1 MDGTASP
8 GLDEGVD
15 EGMNE
20 WMDGQRLLAIT
31 TDDVLSA
38 FLGQEYI
45 YVINEQHSLLFFKFL
60 LVTSLSLSL
69 KSCISL
75 SFYPSLSSMEET
87 KMF

>member
-20 WMDGQRLLAIT
+20 WMDGQRLLAIS

-45 YVINEQHSLLFFKFL
+45 YVINEEHSLLFFTFL
-60 LVTSLSLSL
+60 FVTPLSLYLS
-69 KSCISL
+69 SCISL
-75 SFYPSLSSMEET
+75 AIHPSLSSMEEP
-87 KMF
+87 KIF

>member
-1 MDGTASP
+1 MDGK
-8 GLDEGVD
+8 
-15 EGMNE
+15 
-20 WMDGQRLLAIT
+20 MDGQRLLAIS

-45 YVINEQHSLLFFKFL
+45 YVIDEEHSLLFFTFL
-60 LVTSLSLSL
+60 FVTSLSLSL
-69 KSCISL
+69 NSCISL